1 MSHGLSDA
9 TNALL
14 TQLVMELKSG
24 HIKRCVSL
32 GLTTREMQMLNAVT
46 LEDLH
51 YLLNSSVSVFT
62 YKIHHENLA
71 LMFEHARR
79 ERRVLDRIDRAL
91 LLGGSIEMMQH
102 YFGMST
108 MEVAARRRLTGI
120 LTSKGRYAALTDE
133 DNGTLWLRWKKEK
146 VNDTSCA
153 EGLDVM
159 MQAAEEMQVSL
170 TAVWHAVCDFDDLI
184 NENCL
189 NE

>member
-32 GLTTREMQMLNAVT
+32 GLTTREIQMLNTVT

-62 YKIHHENLA
+62 FKVHHENFA

-79 ERRVLDRIDRAL
+79 ERMMLDRIDRAL
-91 LLGGSIEMMQH
+91 SLGGSIELMQH
-102 YFGMST
+102 YFGLST
-108 MEVAARRRLTGI
+108 MEVAARRRMTGI
-120 LTSKGRYAALTDE
+120 QTSKGRCAALTDE
-133 DNGTLWLRWKKEK
+133 DNGTLWLRWKQEN
-146 VNDTSCA
+146 VDDTSCTA
-153 EGLDVM
+153 GLDVM
-159 MQAAEEMQVSL
+159 MQAAEEMKVSL
-170 TAVWHAVCDFDDLI
+170 TAVWHAVCNFTPAVGGAGRD
-184 NENCL
+184 E
-189 NE
+189 